1 MSDGDL
7 VEVRVAC
14 PDRAGAQGIAD
25 VLVAERLAACVQ
37 VLGEMSSTYAW
48 QGRVQTEPEVLLL
61 AKTTSGRFEAL
72 AARVDELHPYET
84 PEVLAVAVAHA
95 LPRYAAW
102 VRDQVG

>member
-1 MSDGDL
+1 VADL

-14 PDRAGAQGIAD
+14 PDEATAQALAD
-25 VLVAERLAACVQ
+25 ALVAERLAACVQ
-37 VLGEMSSTYAW
+37 VLGGMTSTFAW
-48 QGRVQTEPEVLLL
+48 QGRVHRDPEVLLL
-61 AKTTSGRFEAL
+61 AKTTAARFDAL

-84 PEVLAVAVAHA
+84 PEVLGIEVAHA

>member
-1 MSDGDL
+1 VVDL

-14 PDRAGAQGIAD
+14 PDAVTAQAVAD
-25 VLVAERLAACVQ
+25 ALVAERLAACVQ
-37 VLGEMSSTYAW
+37 VLGAMTSTFAW
-48 QGRVQTEPEVLLL
+48 EGRVHRDPEVLLL
-61 AKTTSGRFEAL
+61 AKTTGARFDAL

-84 PEVLAVAVAHA
+84 PEVLGVAVAHA